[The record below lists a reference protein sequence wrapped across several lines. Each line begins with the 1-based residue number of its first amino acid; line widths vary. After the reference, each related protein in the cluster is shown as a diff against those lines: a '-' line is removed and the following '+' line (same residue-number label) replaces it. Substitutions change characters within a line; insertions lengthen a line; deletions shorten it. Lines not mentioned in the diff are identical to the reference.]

1 MKAMSVVPV
10 AALAL
15 SACVAPG
22 KPADTP
28 HSPVEA
34 KCDLGGLS
42 DLVGKPATQ
51 DLAADALKRT
61 GARSIR
67 WKAPGMAMTM
77 DYRADRLN
85 IAIDAN
91 NLVTGFDCG

>member
-1 MKAMSVVPV
+1 MKSISSIPA

-15 SACVAPG
+15 TACVSPDKA
-22 KPADTP
+22 AETP
-28 HSPVEA
+28 PPTVEA
-34 KCDLGGLS
+34 RCDPAGLS

-51 DLAADALKRT
+51 ALAAGALHRS
-61 GARSIR
+61 GARIMR

-85 IAIDAN
+85 IAIDAG